1 MEAAGCRASLPPLS
15 DSRAAA
21 EERIAARRRR
31 IADRLDAERRKALGE
46 DVEAKVDEEEEW
58 RRRTRQQI
66 EESRQRLAKLLCEGT
81 QMVSNIQVAADMREA
96 RRRAEEADLKLQRV
110 EKLEREAK
118 SSMQQFEEITSKW
131 ASAEEMTIP
140 EELWQLLNEQQQ
152 RCALLLQQ
160 KNRLITELQQELKHK
175 DEEYVQAIKKQSEDI
190 HLLLE
195 RMEEQIR
202 VMLKAYRR
210 KLLKIEK
217 AFERERR
224 ELLDRNRKKWEEAIE
239 AHKAREL
246 EYLHARVRKIDEFEQ
261 ELRRLQLQDEEEYK
275 SMKMQLETDAQ
286 NLQRQLQH
294 VKAAYQLNQ
303 GKLAY
308 NLEVL
313 MKRDQENT
321 IIRSQQKRK
330 LNRLR
335 SLLDSLRKK
344 LAQQEQR
351 FREENQHLAADCEQ
365 ITRQCKEVQRRMRH
379 FAVSDTKKFE
389 EVWRMNEE
397 EAKGL
402 LKKALDADRIIHTQ
416 QLGLPW
422 EEPRSW
428 CLNNIGPLG
437 HPMAK
442 RRAIKLA
449 AEVLTGGRPSPASL
463 RAPSDLCALLSQES
477 SAEGGKERR
486 TKSGDGV
493 RPLRSIPRKTA
504 KRILELLSDELGFLT
519 ESKLL
524 QPLRALGRH
533 EHTLAKLSSIFAA
546 LRIETEGDLYQLL
559 EFFLQSKGQEV
570 AVSQVGTAGTAVG
583 RAQQSWGS
591 REGGAEHLLNTQG
604 RQRGGQEDSMDIAE
618 DREDSGSSAQPGSLP
633 SLHFE
638 ADDVLKILKAF
649 VLREKV
655 PSAKEVLPDRDNSKD
670 AEYWEALA
678 NVIPE
683 PRLKLWDALAVALE
697 EYYEVLKRRASL
709 LAKAATLRQE
719 NSELSLMLE
728 KYLSSG
734 VSTSPSSL
742 QPGDIPARVSGA
754 KATARSPLLSGSRYF
769 SPQVNSKLPCP
780 PTQRGR

>member
-1 MEAAGCRASLPPLS
+1 PDLS

-21 EERIAARRRR
+21 EERIAARRQR

-46 DVEAKVDEEEEW
+46 DVEPKVDEEEEW

-118 SSMQQFEEITSKW
+118 SSMEQFEEITSKW

-160 KNRLITELQQELKHK
+160 KNRLITKLQQELKRK

-217 AFERERR
+217 AFEHERQ

-246 EYLHARVRKIDEFEQ
+246 EYLHARVRKMDEFEQ

-275 SMKMQLETDAQ
+275 NMKMQLETDAQ
-286 NLQRQLQH
+286 NLQKQLQH
-294 VKAAYQLNQ
+294 MKAAYQLSK

-335 SLLDSLRKK
+335 SFLDSLRKK

-351 FREENQHLAADCEQ
+351 FREENQRLAADCEQ

-379 FAVSDTKKFE
+379 FAVSDAKKFE

-422 EEPRSW
+422 KEPRSW

-437 HPMAK
+437 HPVAK
-442 RRAIKLA
+442 RSAIKLA
-449 AEVLTGGRPSPASL
+449 ADVLS
-463 RAPSDLCALLSQES
+463 ES

-486 TKSGDGV
+486 TKRGDGI
-493 RPLRSIPRKTA
+493 RPLHNIPRNTA

-533 EHTLAKLSSIFAA
+533 EHTLAKLSSIFVA
-546 LRIETEGDLYQLL
+546 LRIETEDDLYQLL

-570 AVSQVGTAGTAVG
+570 AVSQPSL
-583 RAQQSWGS
+583 QS
-591 REGGAEHLLNTQG
+591 Q
-604 RQRGGQEDSMDIAE
+604 GQEDSMDIAE
-618 DREDSGSSAQPGSLP
+618 DREDSGSSAQGNWLQSHQSSPGSLP
-633 SLHFE
+633 SLRFE

-649 VLREKV
+649 VLRALFSVPREKD

-709 LAKAATLRQE
+709 LAKAETLRQQ

-734 VSTSPSSL
+734 VST
-742 QPGDIPARVSGA
+742 
-754 KATARSPLLSGSRYF
+754 
-769 SPQVNSKLPCP
+769 
-780 PTQRGR
+780 

>member
-1 MEAAGCRASLPPLS
+1 
-15 DSRAAA
+15 
-21 EERIAARRRR
+21 
-31 IADRLDAERRKALGE
+31 RKALGE
-46 DVEAKVDEEEEW
+46 DVEPKVDEEEEW

-81 QMVSNIQVAADMREA
+81 QMVSNIQVAADMREV

-118 SSMQQFEEITSKW
+118 SSMEQFEEITSKW
-131 ASAEEMTIP
+131 VSAEEMTIP
-140 EELWQLLNEQQQ
+140 EELWQLLKEQQQ

-160 KNRLITELQQELKHK
+160 KNRLITDLQQELKRK

-202 VMLKAYRR
+202 VMLKAYRH

-217 AFERERR
+217 AFERERQ

-246 EYLHARVRKIDEFEQ
+246 EYLHARVRKMDEFEQ
-261 ELRRLQLQDEEEYK
+261 KLRWLQFQNEEEYK
-275 SMKMQLETDAQ
+275 SMKTQLETDAQ

-294 VKAAYQLNQ
+294 VKAAYQLSQ

-313 MKRDQENT
+313 TKRDQENT
-321 IIRSQQKRK
+321 ITRSQQKRK

-351 FREENQHLAADCEQ
+351 FREENQRLAADCEQ
-365 ITRQCKEVQRRMRH
+365 ITRQYKEVQRRMRH
-379 FAVSDTKKFE
+379 FAVSDAKKFE

-428 CLNNIGPLG
+428 CLNNVGPLG
-437 HPMAK
+437 HPVAK
-442 RRAIKLA
+442 RSAIKLA
-449 AEVLTGGRPSPASL
+449 AEVLT
-463 RAPSDLCALLSQES
+463 ES

-486 TKSGDGV
+486 TKGGDGV
-493 RPLRSIPRKTA
+493 RPLHNIPRKTA
-504 KRILELLSDELGFLT
+504 KRILELLSDELGFLV

-524 QPLRALGRH
+524 QPLRALRRH

-546 LRIETEGDLYQLL
+546 LRIETEDDLYQLL

-570 AVSQVGTAGTAVG
+570 VVSQVGTAGTAVG

-591 REGGAEHLLNTQG
+591 REGRAEHLLNTQG
-604 RQRGGQEDSMDIAE
+604 RQSGAPSALTLISE
-618 DREDSGSSAQPGSLP
+618 DREDSDSSAQGNQLQSHQSSPGSLP
-633 SLHFE
+633 SLRFK

-649 VLREKV
+649 VLRALFSVPREKD

-683 PRLKLWDALAVALE
+683 PRLKLWDTLAVALE
-697 EYYEVLKRRASL
+697 EY
-709 LAKAATLRQE
+709 
-719 NSELSLMLE
+719 
-728 KYLSSG
+728 
-734 VSTSPSSL
+734 
-742 QPGDIPARVSGA
+742 
-754 KATARSPLLSGSRYF
+754 
-769 SPQVNSKLPCP
+769 
-780 PTQRGR
+780 